1 MALEKRYD
9 HFAVEEGKYETWKS
23 KGYFKCGEVDGPKF
37 SMVIPPPN
45 VTGKLHI
52 GHAFNTT
59 VQDILARY
67 KKACGYDVLWLPGM
81 DHAGIATQA
90 KVDARLREQGISRYD
105 LGREGFLKEA
115 WKWKAEYAESIHEQW
130 KTMGLMLDYSKERFT
145 LDEGLSKAVNHVFVT
160 LYNKGLI
167 YQGERII
174 NWDPVQMT
182 ALSNIEV
189 IHKDDKGHFFYFKYW
204 LEDRSQ
210 YLEVATTRPE
220 TMFGDVCVVV
230 NPQDERYKHL
240 IGKKVINPAN
250 GELLPLIADE
260 YVELDFGTGVMKCT
274 PAHDPN
280 DFIIGEKYGF
290 PHPICMNKD
299 ATMNELA
306 GKYKGLDR
314 FVCRDQLVE
323 DIKNNGDLI
332 KIEEIV
338 HPVGHSERS
347 DAVVEPYLS
356 KQWFI
361 KMRPLADR
369 SLENQQTEGKV
380 NFFPERF
387 EKTFTSWM
395 EKVDDWCISRQLWW
409 GHRIPA
415 YYHKVTGEVLV
426 SEVPP
431 TDIENYIQ
439 DEDVL
444 DTWFSSALWPF
455 TTLGW
460 PDATEDL
467 EKYFP
472 IDVMVTAYDIIFF
485 WVSRMIFQSLEFTNK
500 APFKDCLIHGLI
512 RDPEGRK
519 MSKSLGNGVDP
530 IKVIE
535 DYGADALRYFIT
547 TNSTPGLDSRYS
559 DEKLQAASNYLNKI
573 WNAAR
578 YILMNLPAD
587 FKEEEIDFDSLNSL
601 DKFIISKLEITINSV
616 KTNMDKYELA
626 NASTHLYNFVY
637 DDFCSWYLEMSKVT
651 LQSGDEQ
658 SINKTHQVL
667 YKCLKGI
674 LMMIYPYTPFFAEE
688 IYLNLPGHKE
698 SIMLESYPV
707 YEEKLISKSSL
718 EHIETLIAL
727 IKDVR
732 SYKVENSLAP
742 NAILKMHLLDKG
754 GIYQNYTNYIERFTF
769 AKDIVFESNTLPSNN
784 ATIFV
789 YNGLEMALID
799 DTNVEELLAKLDE
812 EIKMLESE
820 VARSNKMLSNP
831 GFLAK
836 APEAKIN
843 TEKEKLQKYLDRLN
857 ACLAKKAQLSK

>member
-1 MALEKRYD
+1 MALDKHYD
-9 HFAVEEGKYETWKS
+9 HHKVEEGKYDFWKEN
-23 KGYFKCGEVDGPKF
+23 GYFKAGDKDAPSF

-59 VQDILARY
+59 VQDIIGRY
-67 KKACGYDVLWLPGM
+67 KKACGFDVLWLPGM

-105 LGREGFLKEA
+105 IGREAFLKEA
-115 WKWKAEYAESIHEQW
+115 WKWKDEYAASIHEQW
-130 KTMGLMLDYSKERFT
+130 KTMGLMLDYSRERFT

-189 IHKDDKGHFFYFKYW
+189 IHKDDPGKFYYFKYW
-204 LEDRSQ
+204 LDDHSS

-230 NPQDERYKHL
+230 NPKDSRYQSL
-240 IGKKVINPAN
+240 VGRKVINPAN
-250 GELLPLIADE
+250 GQLLDIIADE
-260 YVELDFGTGVMKCT
+260 YVDLEFGTGVMKCT

-280 DFIIGEKYGF
+280 DFIIGEKYGY

-306 GKYKGLDR
+306 GQYKGLDR
-314 FVCRDQLVE
+314 FVCRAQLVAQIE
-323 DIKNNGDLI
+323 KQGDLI
-332 KIEEIV
+332 KIEDIV

-347 DAVVEPYLS
+347 DAIVEPYLS

-361 KMRPLADR
+361 KMRPLADQA
-369 SLENQQTEGKV
+369 LANQNTENKV
-380 NFFPERF
+380 NFYPERF
-387 EKTFTSWM
+387 EKVFTGWM

-415 YYHKVTGEVLV
+415 YYHKVTGEVIV
-426 SEVPP
+426 SEEPP
-431 TDIENYIQ
+431 ADIENYVQ

-455 TTLGW
+455 STLGW
-460 PDATEDL
+460 PDATPDY

-472 IDVMVTAYDIIFF
+472 LDVMVTAYDIIFF
-485 WVSRMIFQSLEFTNK
+485 WVSRMIFQSLEFTK
-500 APFKDCLIHGLI
+500 KRPFKDCLIHGLI

-559 DEKLQAASNYLNKI
+559 DEKLQAASGYLNKI

-578 YILMNLPAD
+578 FILANLPEDFQEEKINWEECKAFDRYILT
-587 FKEEEIDFDSLNSL
+587 KEQFTILN
-601 DKFIISKLEITINSV
+601 V

-637 DDFCSWYLEMSKVT
+637 DDFCSWYLEIVKVS
-651 LQSGDEQ
+651 LQIADDKAKATTYQ
-658 SINKTHQVL
+658 IL
-667 YKCLKGI
+667 YKCLKDI

-688 IYLNLPGHKE
+688 VYQNLPGHLP
-698 SIMLESYPV
+698 SIMLASYPQ
-707 YEEKLISKSSL
+707 YDEKLIDKKAL
-718 EHIETLIAL
+718 EEITTLIQI

-732 SYKVENSLAP
+732 SYKVNHSLAP
-742 NAILKMHLLDKG
+742 NAPVSLYLFDRYHRYQEFLKYL
-754 GIYQNYTNYIERFTF
+754 ERFTF
-769 AKDIVFESNTLPSNN
+769 AKNIVFEDLPTKLKQASYY
-784 ATIFV
+784 I
-789 YNGLEMALID
+789 YNSLEMAIED
-799 DTNVEELLAKLDE
+799 DTDVEALKKKLDL
-812 EIKMLESE
+812 EIAFLENEVYRAQKML
-820 VARSNKMLSNP
+820 NNP

-836 APEAKIN
+836 APQDKIDL
-843 TEKEKLQKYLDRLN
+843 EKEKLTKYSERLTT
-857 ACLAKKAQLSK
+857 AKKKRQDLEE